1 MKSVSSLPPL
11 PSSSSFRQSPEPST
25 SDAAGEQIKKKVL
38 SAQHASS
45 VTATP
50 SSLNETPHN
59 NTDNEDGGA
68 ERMTWFPQWKSWNEK
83 YLLPFR
89 QNVGAFVNHSITQS
103 IVIFLIAVNALMLG
117 LETCSFVKDN
127 PDVER
132 SFQLTDDLFLILF
145 TVELGMQWIYLGAW
159 RLLRDPWLV
168 FDLVL
173 ISTSWI
179 FQDFTIIRSF
189 RIFRA
194 LRLITRIKV
203 MRNLIT
209 ALFSVVPRMFA
220 IFLLLTLISYIFA
233 VMMTQLW
240 RDMYASATDAE
251 TDYFGRIDATYFTL
265 FQMMTLDGWAEI
277 CREVMAEYSYAW
289 IPIITYVIIT
299 GFVVVNLVIAV
310 ICDAV
315 SALQEDTK
323 AKLHGNYQS
332 QHFAGDASEGDLDP
346 TELQTSTRGT
356 VIDKEPILEMQ
367 EHLSIMDHQVKELIR
382 LQEETLQNMLRC
394 TQRFQIT

>member
-1 MKSVSSLPPL
+1 MQTASTLPP
-11 PSSSSFRQSPEPST
+11 PPCVPQSPESSST
-25 SDAAGEQIKKKVL
+25 DVDEEQRRQKKEL
-38 SAQHASS
+38 RAQHTSS
-45 VTATP
+45 VTAAI
-50 SSLNETPHN
+50 SSLNEAPQNKN
-59 NTDNEDGGA
+59 NGEDDDDA
-68 ERMTWFPQWKSWNEK
+68 SRTETRCSQWKAWNKECI
-83 YLLPFR
+83 LPFR
-89 QNVGAFVNHSITQS
+89 QNVGLFVNHSITQTV
-103 IVIFLIAVNALMLG
+103 VILLIAINALMLG
-117 LETCSFVKDN
+117 LETCPFVKDN
-127 PDVER
+127 PEVER
-132 SFQLTDDLFLILF
+132 VFQLTDDSFLILF
-145 TVELGMQWIYLGAW
+145 TVELGMQLVYLGLR

-203 MRNLIT
+203 MRDLIT

-240 RDMYASATDAE
+240 RDMYVSSTDAE

-265 FQMMTLDGWAEI
+265 FQIMTLDGWAEI
-277 CREVMAEYSYAW
+277 CREVMAVYSYAW

-332 QHFAGDASEGDLDP
+332 QHFPGEATEADLDP
-346 TELQTSTRGT
+346 TEWQDSTRGT
-356 VIDKEPILEMQ
+356 VIAKEPLVEMQ
-367 EHLSIMDHQVKELIR
+367 EQLSTLDLQVKELML
-382 LQEETLQNMLRC
+382 LQEETLQTVLRC
-394 TQRFQIT
+394 TQRFQQS

>member
-1 MKSVSSLPPL
+1 MKPVSSLPTPL
-11 PSSSSFRQSPEPST
+11 ASFRQSPES
-25 SDAAGEQIKKKVL
+25 SAIEVDEEQRMKKEL
-38 SAQHASS
+38 SAQHAST
-45 VTATP
+45 VTATL
-50 SSLNETPHN
+50 SSLNETPQN
-59 NTDNEDGGA
+59 NNDDVATRSA
-68 ERMTWFPQWKSWNEK
+68 PCFQWKSWNEK
-83 YLLPFR
+83 YILPFR
-89 QNVGAFVNHSITQS
+89 QNVGAFVNHHITQS
-103 IVIFLIAVNALMLG
+103 FVILLIAVNALMLG
-117 LETCSFVKDN
+117 LETCPFVKDN

-132 SFQLTDDLFLILF
+132 AFQLTDDLFLILF

-240 RDMYASATDAE
+240 KDMYATATDAE

-277 CREVMAEYSYAW
+277 CRQVMAEYSYAW

-346 TELQTSTRGT
+346 TELQNSTRDT
-356 VIDKEPILEMQ
+356 VIAKEPMVEMQ
-367 EHLSIMDHQVKELIR
+367 EQLSTLDQQVKELMR
-382 LQEETLQNMLRC
+382 LQDETLQDVLRY
-394 TQRFQIT
+394 TQRFQQP